1 MKSVNIAFSVANC
14 LDKCQAPPGRL
25 NLVINLV
32 VIKKEG
38 QKDPGE
44 FCIGDS
50 LDSGFI
56 STVRELEN

>member
-38 QKDPGE
+38 Q
-44 FCIGDS
+44 
-50 LDSGFI
+50 
-56 STVRELEN
+56 